1 MKQFELK
8 GIITT
13 KGQPTLQ
20 FTVIVNANDQASA
33 RRLVMMQYSPQGQVT
48 INNLK
53 QVKSK

>member
-20 FTVIVNANDQASA
+20 FTVIVNANDQTSA

-53 QVKSK
+53 EKKGN